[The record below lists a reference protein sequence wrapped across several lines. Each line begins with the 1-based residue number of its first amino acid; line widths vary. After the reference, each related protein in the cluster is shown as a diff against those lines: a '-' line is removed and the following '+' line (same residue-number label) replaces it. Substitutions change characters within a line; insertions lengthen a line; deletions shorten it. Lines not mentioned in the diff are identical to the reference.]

1 MKIRLLCVGKPKEA
15 ALSTLHDRYAQRI
28 TQLGVRFRSDWV
40 NEVQSG
46 GRFSDE
52 HIRERE
58 SQSLLAAL
66 DDRGATVALD
76 LRGDLLS
83 SEELAKRLERW
94 ATPQAT
100 FAIGGHLGH
109 HDSFLNKADRC
120 WSLSP
125 LTFPHE
131 LARVLVVE
139 QIYRALG
146 ILRGSPYHK

>member
-1 MKIRLLCVGKPKEA
+1 MKIRLLCVGKPKET
-15 ALSTLHDRYAQRI
+15 ALSTLHDRYSQRI
-28 TQLGVRFRSDWV
+28 TQLGVRYRSDWV

-52 HIRERE
+52 HVKERE
-58 SQSLLAAL
+58 SRSLLAAL
-66 DDRGATVALD
+66 DDRSTTVALD

-83 SEELAKRLERW
+83 SEELATRLERW

-109 HDSFLNKADRC
+109 HDSFLSKADQR

-131 LARVLVVE
+131 LARVLVAE